1 MMTNVAA
8 VFKKEFRTYFSS
20 PMGYIYITAFLV
32 ITNWLFL
39 RGFFLINQ
47 ASLRGLFTIL
57 PWIFLLF
64 VPAVTMRLWAEER
77 KVGTIEVLMTL
88 PLRDHEIVLGKFLAS
103 LTFLAISLAL
113 TIVLPISTA
122 FIGSVDVGTIAGGYI
137 GALLLGAA
145 YLAIGIF
152 ASGLTENQIVAFIV
166 GIAISFG
173 LLILGENIVLFALP
187 TPLVSLFEYLGLGA
201 HFRSI
206 ARGVLDSRDI
216 LYYLSV
222 VVLFLYLNLRTLEN
236 QK

>member
-1 MMTNVAA
+1 MTNTLT
-8 VFKKEFRTYFSS
+8 VFKKEFRTYFAS
-20 PMGYIYITAFLV
+20 PMGYIYITVFLV
-32 ITNWLFL
+32 ATNWLFL

-47 ASLRGLFTIL
+47 ASLRGFFGVL

-77 KVGTIEVLMTL
+77 KVGTAEVLMTL

-103 LTFLAISLAL
+103 LAFVAISLAL
-113 TIVLPISTA
+113 TLVLPITTA
-122 FIGSVDVGTIAGGYI
+122 IIGSPDTGSIIGGYI

-166 GIAISFG
+166 GIAICFV
-173 LLILGENIVLFALP
+173 LLVLGENIVLFTLP
-187 TPLVSLFEYLGLGA
+187 TPLVPVFEFLGLGA

-206 ARGVLDSRDI
+206 SRGVLDSRDI
-216 LYYLSV
+216 VYYLSV

-236 QK
+236 QR